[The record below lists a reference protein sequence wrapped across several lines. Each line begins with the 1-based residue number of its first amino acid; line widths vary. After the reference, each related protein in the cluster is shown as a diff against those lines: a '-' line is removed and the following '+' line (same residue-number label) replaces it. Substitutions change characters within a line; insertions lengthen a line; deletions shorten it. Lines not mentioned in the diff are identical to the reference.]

1 MAKKATNAE
10 SSRRTNAVYGLLS
23 QGYSRQQIIQY
34 ASEKWD
40 IRVAQTDAY
49 IAKARKLLEEDCA
62 MERSA
67 WIAEALQRLRKYEQQ
82 AAGNKQPAVA
92 INSIQLQSKLI
103 GLDS

>member
-23 QGYSRQQIIQY
+23 QGYSRQQIMEY
-34 ASEKWD
+34 SSEKWG
-40 IRVAQTDAY
+40 IARSQTDIY
-49 IAKARKLLEEDCA
+49 IRKARLLLEEDCQI
-62 MERSA
+62 ERSA

-82 AAGNKQPAVA
+82 AAGNKQLSVA

>member
-1 MAKKATNAE
+1 MGKKATNAE
-10 SSRRTNAVYGLLS
+10 SSRRTNAVYGLL
-23 QGYSRQQIIQY
+23 GKAYSRQQIIQY
-34 ASEKWD
+34 AEEHWG
-40 IRVAQTDAY
+40 IGFAMTDKY
-49 IAKARKLLEEDCA
+49 IAKARKLLEEDCR